1 MRKGDLLNLMSEQ
14 EIHVGERK
22 DETIAAESNA
32 APPRPQRI
40 VLTLVTGFALLIFSL
55 FLSLTTGIFPISYAE
70 FWEVLFSSNP
80 DPLLKEVV
88 YQTRMPFALDMLL
101 LGGGLAVSGTLLQ
114 LRIANPF
121 ASPTLTGLM
130 PGAMV
135 GLCVVLLLGMNID
148 SFGGMALCIAGAVF
162 GGFIV
167 FTLNRIRFI
176 RGRSAGIHLFM
187 IGFIIDVAL
196 RSISGFI
203 VLLGEN
209 QQEWAMSVGGWGIR
223 EGSFTFWLTL
233 VTLLV
238 AGSVFAFPKQLK
250 PLYIPFAIVLTAI
263 TVWACGTIGYIGLI
277 VPYFMRC
284 MIGNRPRL
292 LLLGSIL
299 WGGGLLMLAKVISA
313 RIHEPVGLPLTPVL
327 ACIGIPLLI
336 FMMWREWQRSSM
348 LENGKFRTLLAR
360 ASNSIFLCYILYIKK

>member
-14 EIHVGERK
+14 EIHVGECG

-32 APPRPQRI
+32 VPPRPQRI

-70 FWEVLFSSNP
+70 LWEVLFSSNP

-88 YQTRMPFALDMLL
+88 YQTRIPFALDMLL

-203 VLLGEN
+203 VLFGEKS
-209 QQEWAMSVGGWGIR
+209 QEWAMSVGGWGIR

-336 FMMWREWQRSSM
+336 FMMWREWQRGSM
-348 LENGKFRTLLAR
+348 LENGKF
-360 ASNSIFLCYILYIKK
+360 

>member
-1 MRKGDLLNLMSEQ
+1 
-14 EIHVGERK
+14 
-22 DETIAAESNA
+22 
-32 APPRPQRI
+32 
-40 VLTLVTGFALLIFSL
+40 
-55 FLSLTTGIFPISYAE
+55 
-70 FWEVLFSSNP
+70 
-80 DPLLKEVV
+80 
-88 YQTRMPFALDMLL
+88 
-101 LGGGLAVSGTLLQ
+101 
-114 LRIANPF
+114 
-121 ASPTLTGLM
+121 
-130 PGAMV
+130 MV

-203 VLLGEN
+203 VLFGEN

-299 WGGGLLMLAKVISA
+299 WGGGLLMLAKVICA

-348 LENGKFRTLLAR
+348 LENGKF
-360 ASNSIFLCYILYIKK
+360 

>member
-1 MRKGDLLNLMSEQ
+1 
-14 EIHVGERK
+14 
-22 DETIAAESNA
+22 
-32 APPRPQRI
+32 
-40 VLTLVTGFALLIFSL
+40 
-55 FLSLTTGIFPISYAE
+55 
-70 FWEVLFSSNP
+70 
-80 DPLLKEVV
+80 
-88 YQTRMPFALDMLL
+88 
-101 LGGGLAVSGTLLQ
+101 
-114 LRIANPF
+114 
-121 ASPTLTGLM
+121 
-130 PGAMV
+130 
-135 GLCVVLLLGMNID
+135 
-148 SFGGMALCIAGAVF
+148 
-162 GGFIV
+162 
-167 FTLNRIRFI
+167 
-176 RGRSAGIHLFM
+176 M

-203 VLLGEN
+203 VLFGEN

-284 MIGNRPRL
+284 MIGKRPRL

-348 LENGKFRTLLAR
+348 LENGKF
-360 ASNSIFLCYILYIKK
+360 

>member
-1 MRKGDLLNLMSEQ
+1 MRKGDILKLMSEQ
-14 EIHVGERK
+14 EIHRSEYGGG
-22 DETIAAESNA
+22 TIVAEPNA
-32 APPRPQRI
+32 ISPRPQRI
-40 VLTLVTGFALLIFSL
+40 VLTLVAGLAFLIFS
-55 FLSLTTGIFPISYAE
+55 FSLSLITGIFPISYAE
-70 FWEVLFSSNP
+70 LWEVLFSSNP
-80 DPLLKEVV
+80 DPILKEVV

-101 LGGGLAVSGTLLQ
+101 LGGCLAVSGTLLQ
-114 LRIANPF
+114 LRTVNRF

-135 GLCVVLLLGMNID
+135 GLCVVLLLGLDID
-148 SFGGMALCIAGAVF
+148 SFGSMALCIAGAVF

-167 FTLNRIRFI
+167 FKLNRIRFI

-187 IGFIIDVAL
+187 IGFIMDVAL

-209 QQEWAMSVGGWGIR
+209 QQEWAISVGGWGIR
-223 EGSFTFWLTL
+223 EGSFTFWLAL

-238 AGSVFAFPKQLK
+238 AGSVSAFPKQLR
-250 PLYIPFAIVLTAI
+250 PLYIPFAMVLTAA
-263 TVWACGTIGYIGLI
+263 TVWACGAIGYIGLI

-292 LLLGSIL
+292 LILGSIL

-313 RIHEPVGLPLTPVL
+313 RINEPVGLPLTPVL
-327 ACIGIPLLI
+327 ACVGIPFLV
-336 FMMWREWQRSSM
+336 FMVRGEWKRSSL
-348 LENGKFRTLLAR
+348 LEK
-360 ASNSIFLCYILYIKK
+360 Y

>member
-1 MRKGDLLNLMSEQ
+1 MSEQ
-14 EIHVGERK
+14 EIHRSECGGG
-22 DETIAAESNA
+22 TIVTEPNA
-32 APPRPQRI
+32 VSPRPQRI
-40 VLTLVTGFALLIFSL
+40 VLTLVAGLAFLIFSF
-55 FLSLTTGIFPISYAE
+55 FLSLITGTFPISYAE
-70 FWEVLFSSNP
+70 LWEVLFSSNP
-80 DPLLKEVV
+80 DPILKEVV

-101 LGGGLAVSGTLLQ
+101 LGGCLAVSGTLLQ
-114 LRIANPF
+114 LRTANRF

-130 PGAMV
+130 PGAMT
-135 GLCVVLLLGMNID
+135 GLGVVLLLGMNID
-148 SFGGMALCIAGAVF
+148 SFGSMALCIAGAVF

-167 FTLNRIRFI
+167 FKLNRIRFI

-187 IGFIIDVAL
+187 IGFIMDVAL

-209 QQEWAMSVGGWGIR
+209 QQEWAISVGGWGIR
-223 EGSFTFWLTL
+223 EGSFTFWLAL

-238 AGSVFAFPKQLK
+238 AGSVFAFPKQLR
-250 PLYIPFAIVLTAI
+250 PLYIPFAMVLTAA
-263 TVWACGTIGYIGLI
+263 TVWACGTVGYIGLI

-292 LLLGSIL
+292 LILGSVL

-327 ACIGIPLLI
+327 ACVGIPFLV
-336 FMMWREWQRSSM
+336 FMVWGEWKRSSL
-348 LENGKFRTLLAR
+348 LEK
-360 ASNSIFLCYILYIKK
+360 Y